1 MIICNK
7 KDRAGIDM
15 KSVYLDTCM
24 VIGLIEGDAEQRKA
38 LKNYLSDKT
47 VLSSELVRLEARL
60 LAVRENK
67 LEQLQLYDGF
77 FSVCDF
83 IELNRLVFEL
93 ATTLRA
99 ENNLKT
105 PDALHLAAA
114 IESSCDEFCTNDK
127 HLLKVSIQHVK
138 VIDWAM
144 LLGG

>member
-1 MIICNK
+1 
-7 KDRAGIDM
+7 M

-24 VIGLIEGDAEQRKA
+24 VIGLIEGDAEQRKT
-38 LKNYLSDKT
+38 LKSYLSDKA
-47 VLSSELVRLEARL
+47 VFSSELVRLEARL

-67 LEQLQLYDGF
+67 LAQLLLYDGF

-83 IELNRLVFEL
+83 VQLNRSVFDL

-114 IESSCDEFCTNDK
+114 IKSGCDEFCTNDK
-127 HLLKVSIQHVK
+127 HLLKVSIQHIN

-144 LLGG
+144 LLGQ

>member
-1 MIICNK
+1 
-7 KDRAGIDM
+7 M

-83 IELNRLVFEL
+83 IE
-93 ATTLRA
+93 
-99 ENNLKT
+99 
-105 PDALHLAAA
+105 
-114 IESSCDEFCTNDK
+114 
-127 HLLKVSIQHVK
+127 
-138 VIDWAM
+138 
-144 LLGG
+144 